1 MGRYQSTKYSI
12 SSTMAFPKKVS
23 ILSRNMT
30 AHRLFQFPKSIVSSL
45 MMSNLSLFIFILT
58 HCVRTHENYFQN
70 RYRNLHKTTTTVKWV
85 GNLRRANISFITVFE
100 HNVYKRS
107 HCFSP
112 QKYDTRSYILIKL
125 VHLHNT
131 YDTVKL

>member
-1 MGRYQSTKYSI
+1 MPCFVHLTEFFPR
-12 SSTMAFPKKVS
+12 SSV
-23 ILSRNMT
+23 
-30 AHRLFQFPKSIVSSL
+30 
-45 MMSNLSLFIFILT
+45 SNLVSLDSVQLSTDQTRHGKTSFILT

-70 RYRNLHKTTTTVKWV
+70 RYRNLRKTTTTVKWV
-85 GNLRRANISFITVFE
+85 GNSRRANISFITVFE